1 MSNEDRNSRNE
12 RVAETPARDVL
23 AGYGAAP
30 ADSQVEATA
39 AIIAAH
45 LLGQPQ
51 RDDVEWVSRL
61 IRAMLAASPA
71 AQHQSEP
78 IAWVHEEDPSRAIS
92 ALQKAGMLRDGGAGA
107 SSVRPYSIA
116 AFEHAAPQPSA
127 KALDVEAIMTKVQE
141 FASAWAV
148 AGGRFDDGTA
158 MDRAEECRAE
168 LRALLAAE
176 QPGTTFQSRVEPW
189 MLACF
194 GAEIAADTEER
205 NHRFLEE
212 ALELVQACGATASEA
227 HQLVDYVYGRPVGD
241 KHQEV
246 GGVMVTLAALCL
258 AQGLDMHAAGETE
271 LARIWTKVEQIR
283 AKQAAKPKHSPLP
296 QHVAEQPSED
306 ERDAAA
312 RTLER
317 LGYTYHG
324 AELWEPPIGS
334 AATELPR
341 HALEAWR
348 AVVRERRRQIAEE
361 GWTPEHDDEHAE
373 GQLAQAAA
381 TYAAAAALD
390 GPDAS
395 VMQDLGARGTP
406 HHILAMWPWD
416 LEWWKPKDRRR
427 NLERAGA
434 LILAEL
440 EHLIRAE
447 RKEGA

>member
-127 KALDVEAIMTKVQE
+127 KALALVREKLERFEA
-141 FASAWAV
+141 
-148 AGGRFDDGTA
+148 
-158 MDRAEECRAE
+158 C
-168 LRALLAAE
+168 
-176 QPGTTFQSRVEPW
+176 
-189 MLACF
+189 
-194 GAEIAADTEER
+194 AADDEGCDIGR
-205 NHRFLEE
+205 KWLE
-212 ALELVQACGATASEA
+212 ALT
-227 HQLVDYVYGRPVGD
+227 
-241 KHQEV
+241 
-246 GGVMVTLAALCL
+246 TI
-258 AQGLDMHAAGETE
+258 GLLSRTQHSPAMWSLTPAGEAVLDTG
-271 LARIWTKVEQIR
+271 
-283 AKQAAKPKHSPLP
+283 
-296 QHVAEQPSED
+296 QPSED
-306 ERDAAA
+306 KRDAAA

-334 AATELPR
+334 TATQLPR

-361 GWTPEHDDEHAE
+361 GWTPEHDDEHQA
-373 GQLAQAAA
+373 GDLARAGAC
-381 TYAAAAALD
+381 YALHGGDDAGFLD
-390 GPDAS
+390 FPPP
-395 VMQDLGARGTP
+395 Q
-406 HHILAMWPWD
+406 WPWAAPY
-416 LEWWKPKDRRR
+416 WKPGTQHR
-427 NLERAGA
+427 NLVKAGA

-440 EHLIRAE
+440 ERDIRAAIA
-447 RKEGA
+447 KGDGT